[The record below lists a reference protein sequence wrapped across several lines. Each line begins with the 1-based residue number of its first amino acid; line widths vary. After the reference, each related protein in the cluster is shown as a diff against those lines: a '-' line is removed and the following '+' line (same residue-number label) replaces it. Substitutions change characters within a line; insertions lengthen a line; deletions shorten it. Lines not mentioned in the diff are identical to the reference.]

1 MAPKFKWQCSF
12 MGTVYYRVTTAT
24 ESFEASI
31 RHSVSDYELS
41 IANGDD
47 VRRAMLTGIGM
58 LVHRAEPLPADIVA
72 AFNAWRAA
80 EHLAQMAKLDAAP
93 ERYGIIAPDD
103 ELRRPPMIARAA
115 SYDRATGWT
124 PVCELESAA

>member
-1 MAPKFKWQCSF
+1 
-12 MGTVYYRVTTAT
+12 MGTVAYAVTTAT
-24 ESFEASI
+24 ETFEVSF

-47 VRRAMLTGIGM
+47 VRRAMQTGIGM
-58 LVHRAEPLPADIVA
+58 LVRGANPLPADIVC

-80 EHLAQMAKLDAAP
+80 QHASAMATFDSQP
-93 ERYGIIAPDD
+93 ERYGFIGPDD

-124 PVCELESAA
+124 PVCEMEAA